1 MYCHGLL
8 YVLLKSLNNRG
19 VNKMNLSPPTLLS
32 NGWTVLGGLMVCMVQ
47 YGINGSANILL
58 TGFSVFAVQPRHLD
72 KL

>member
-1 MYCHGLL
+1 
-8 YVLLKSLNNRG
+8 
-19 VNKMNLSPPTLLS
+19 MNLSPPTLLS